1 MKTNTENF
9 RLLTL
14 LVLGG
19 ILLSGCVG
27 QEGAEEPQPPEPE
40 LIKDFLTYE
49 SPTHGIRIKYPKDW
63 TMQEGFMGTVVVF
76 LSPKAD
82 ASDVFQEN
90 LSVGVEDLSGVSITL
105 DEYTELTIDQI
116 EQFITDFNVVES
128 GKTTLANN
136 SAYKI
141 VYTGSQA
148 QYSIKWMQIWTIKGY
163 KAYLITYTAE
173 TNNYSDFLEIVEA
186 MISSF
191 EFM

>member
-1 MKTNTENF
+1 MKINTENF
-9 RLLTL
+9 KLLTL

-19 ILLSGCVG
+19 VLLSGCVG

-40 LIKDFLTYE
+40 LTKDFLTYE
-49 SPTHGIRIKYPKDW
+49 NPTHGIRIKYPKDW

-90 LSVGVEDLSGVSITL
+90 LNVGVEDLSGVSITL
-105 DEYTELTIDQI
+105 DEYTELTIDQMG
-116 EQFITDFNVVES
+116 QFITDFTVIES
-128 GKTTLANN
+128 GKTTLAGNP
-136 SAYKI
+136 AYKI

-148 QYSIKWMQIWTIKGY
+148 QYSIKWMQIWAIKDD

-173 TNNYSDFLEIVEA
+173 TDSFSDFLEIVEA